1 MSDESLM
8 KDLFFKYCFSS
19 GESLSLI
26 CSPLSLTLAW
36 TTSEMERLLIY
47 FLIRSSR

>member
-1 MSDESLM
+1 
-8 KDLFFKYCFSS
+8 
-19 GESLSLI
+19 
-26 CSPLSLTLAW
+26 LSLTLAW